1 MAEDERRKAERRY
14 AERRLAQ
21 RRLNSPKIKATRQD
35 IMDVASN
42 FQWKEPLPDWTT
54 VIDGRELPAR
64 PLVLKAARAS
74 DHDPIKTGEAAVILS
89 DLGFEVRYKGTVV
102 PGEDLPD

>member
-1 MAEDERRKAERRY
+1 MAEGERRKGERRNAERRVV
-14 AERRLAQ
+14 
-21 RRLNSPKIKATRQD
+21 SPKIKATRQD

-89 DLGFEVRYKGTVV
+89 DLGFEVRYKGTIVIRKLF
-102 PGEDLPD
+102 PE